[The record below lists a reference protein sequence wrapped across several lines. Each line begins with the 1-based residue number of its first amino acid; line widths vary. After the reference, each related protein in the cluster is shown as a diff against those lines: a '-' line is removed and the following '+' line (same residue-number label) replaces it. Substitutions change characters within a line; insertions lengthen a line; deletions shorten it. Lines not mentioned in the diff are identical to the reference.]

1 MKRLIALFISMGMM
15 LSVLAWAGCGD
26 TPADPTT
33 TASTTTAQTTT
44 AATTTADDTTAQ
56 TTTADTTTAES
67 TTGAT
72 ETDATEP
79 ADTTGATEPD
89 DTTAATDPA
98 TPGVDLSNF
107 DGYSKLPG
115 YEDIDFG
122 GRVFTLGL
130 HDGGNEVM
138 FYNDGT
144 NVRDV
149 SVRERNA
156 LVEKLYNCKIEFNIS
171 ASPAS
176 LVNADVTGNICTID
190 YYMTQYPNPGYAT
203 NQQNYNLYN
212 LGINFDNPWWTK
224 SYVDSFTVDKN
235 GAPALYGAFYTGC
248 GFGST
253 YSLFYNIDVYNQN
266 AVCQQ
271 YDIYQ
276 LVRDKKWTMDI
287 FVEMIKAVKHDANGN
302 STYSYQD
309 GDIMGWIRTGHATHA
324 MHAASDLRIIE
335 NVDGKLSF
343 APSARANEWATVI
356 DKAIAVYATE
366 GSQDVSYSYIPEYVA
381 SGKALFFSEILGTV
395 ESMADMDVSVGLV
408 PYPLYSEAQE
418 NYCNYIDNHIQDW
431 HIPVSVADPETVAIF
446 AELYACHSHYVT
458 YPACIEWYTVELFGD
473 EESAEMME
481 LIFNNVTF
489 DPGYLWWSNYETDLG
504 NMISGGKN
512 NVTQWAGRK
521 GSEVQKKIDDFM
533 TGIIANPN

>member
-1 MKRLIALFISMGMM
+1 MKRLIALLISMGMM
-15 LSVLAWAGCGD
+15 LSVLAWAGCGE

-56 TTTADTTTAES
+56 TTTADTTTAET

-72 ETDATEP
+72 ETDATGP

-98 TPGVDLSNF
+98 TPTVDLSNF

-122 GRVFTLGL
+122 GRVFTLGII
-130 HDGGNEVM
+130 GEGNEVM
-138 FYNDGT
+138 FYNEGT

-149 SVRERNA
+149 AVRERNA

-171 ASPAS
+171 SSPAS
-176 LVNADVTGNICTID
+176 IVNADVTGNICTID
-190 YYMTQYPNPGYAT
+190 YYMTQYPNPAYAT
-203 NQQNYNLYN
+203 NKQNYNLYN
-212 LGINFDNPWWTK
+212 LGLNFENPWWTQA
-224 SYVDSFTVDKN
+224 YVDTFTVDKN
-235 GAPALYGAFYTGC
+235 GTPALYGAFGSFC

-253 YSLFYNIDVYNQN
+253 YSLFYNIDVYNQS

-287 FVEMIKAVKHDANGN
+287 FVEMIKGVKHDTNGN

-343 APSARANEWATVI
+343 APTTRASEWATVI

-366 GSQDVSYSYIPEYVA
+366 GSQDVSYSYIPDYVA
-381 SGKALFFSEILGTV
+381 SDKALFFSEILGTV
-395 ESMADMDVSVGLV
+395 EGMADMDVSIGLV

-431 HIPVSVADPETVAIF
+431 HIPVSVADPETVGAF
-446 AELYACHSHYVT
+446 AELYACHSYYTVH
-458 YPACIEWYTVELFGD
+458 PASIEWYTVELFGD
-473 EESAEMME
+473 EESAEMMD
-481 LIFNNVTF
+481 LIFTNTTF

-533 TGIIANPN
+533 TGILANEN

>member
-1 MKRLIALFISMGMM
+1 MKRLIALLISMGMM
-15 LSVLAWAGCGD
+15 LSVLAWAGCGE

-56 TTTADTTTAES
+56 TTTADTTTAET

-98 TPGVDLSNF
+98 TPTVDLSNF

-115 YEDIDFG
+115 YEDVDFG

-130 HDGGNEVM
+130 HGDGNEIM
-138 FYNDGT
+138 FYNEGT

-149 SVRERNA
+149 AVRERNV

-176 LVNADVTGNICTID
+176 IVNADVTGNICTID
-190 YYMTQYPNPGYAT
+190 YYMTQYPSSGTAT
-203 NQQNYNLYN
+203 NKQNYNLYN
-212 LGINFDNPWWTK
+212 LGINFENPWW
-224 SYVDSFTVDKN
+224 SEAYVDTFTVDKN

-253 YSLFYNIDVYNQN
+253 YGLFYNIDVYNQS

-287 FVEMIKAVKHDANGN
+287 FVEMIKGVKKDTNGN
-302 STYSYQD
+302 STYSYAD

-343 APSARANEWATVI
+343 APAARANEWATVI

-381 SGKALFFSEILGTV
+381 SDKALFFSEILGTV
-395 ESMADMDVSVGLV
+395 EGMADMDVSVGLV

-431 HIPVSVADPETVAIF
+431 HIPVSVADPKTVAIF
-446 AELYACHSHYVT
+446 AELLACHSHYIT
-458 YPACIEWYTVELFGD
+458 YPACLEWYTVELLGD
-473 EESAEMME
+473 EESAEMMD
-481 LIFNNVTF
+481 LIFNNITF
-489 DPGYLWWSNYETDLG
+489 DPGYLWWSNYETDIG

-512 NVTQWAGRK
+512 NITQWAGRK
-521 GSEVQKKIDDFM
+521 GTDVQKKIDDFM
-533 TGIIANPN
+533 TGVLANEN